1 MLNLKITAVILFHD
15 EKLEDLLKTINS
27 AKDEVDDIYIITT
40 TDSIKKLKEEN
51 IVIIKDNLIE
61 NDFSSIRNKNKIFL
75 PDNLL
80 LHLNVG
86 EVLTTKCIKDFLEN
100 KNYKVSI
107 VYDSTIVKESR
118 ISNKNKFI
126 FSNKIFES
134 IEDQSFELNKNIF
147 INASACKRKNF
158 SKILNEW
165 QKEEPLN
172 NQINYYK
179 AINFLINQEY
189 DNFLCE
195 AEKFLFNKNI
205 KEENEILIRYYI
217 CLILLFKNT
226 NKNKIIQNITTCLA
240 KMPHMAEFWCFCG
253 DYWYENKNFYYAKTF
268 YEYAIISGKQR
279 NFNDDWF
286 LIPEKYKKY
295 PTKMIES
302 CKKILDNQTNFTSEN
317 NI

>member
-1 MLNLKITAVILFHD
+1 MKITAVILFHED
-15 EKLEDLLKTINS
+15 KLKDLNKTINS
-27 AKDEVDDIYIITT
+27 VKNEVDDIYIISTS
-40 TDSIKKLKEEN
+40 DISKEIKEKN
-51 IVIIKDNLIE
+51 IIILKDNFSNNI
-61 NDFSSIRNKNKIFL
+61 DFSNIRNKNKIYL
-75 PDNLL
+75 PDNIL

-86 EVLTTKCIKDFLEN
+86 EVLNTKNIKQFLEN

-107 VYDSTIVKESR
+107 IYDSTIVKESR
-118 ISNKNKFI
+118 ICTKEKFI

-147 INASACKRKNF
+147 ISATECGRKDF
-158 SKILNEW
+158 SKLLNLW
-165 QKEEPLN
+165 QTEEPLN

-195 AEKFLFNKNI
+195 AEKFLFSKNI

-226 NKNKIIQNITTCLA
+226 NKNKLMQNITTCLA

-253 DYWYENKNFYYAKTF
+253 DYWYENKNFYYAKKF
-268 YEYAIISGKQR
+268 YEYAIIAGKHR

-295 PTKMIES
+295 PLKMIDS
-302 CKKILDNQTNFTSEN
+302 CKKIIDNQTKFISKN

>member
-1 MLNLKITAVILFHD
+1 MKITAVILFHED
-15 EKLEDLLKTINS
+15 KLRDLNKTINS
-27 AKDEVDDIYIITT
+27 VKNEVDDIYIISTS
-40 TDSIKKLKEEN
+40 DISNEIKEKN
-51 IVIIKDNLIE
+51 TIILKDNFSKNI
-61 NDFSSIRNKNKIFL
+61 DFSNIRNKNKIYL
-75 PDNLL
+75 PDNIL

-86 EVLTTKCIKDFLEN
+86 EILNTKNIKQFLDN

-118 ISNKNKFI
+118 ICNKEKFI
-126 FSNKIFES
+126 FSNKVFES

-147 INASACKRKNF
+147 INATECSRKNF
-158 SKILNEW
+158 SKILNLW
-165 QKEEPLN
+165 QAEEPLN

-195 AEKFLFNKNI
+195 AEKFLFSKNI
-205 KEENEILIRYYI
+205 KEENEILMRYYI
-217 CLILLFKNT
+217 CIILLFKNN
-226 NKNKIIQNITTCLA
+226 NKNKLMQNITTCLA
-240 KMPHMAEFWCFCG
+240 KMPHMAEFWCLCG
-253 DYWYENKNFYYAKTF
+253 DYWYENKNFLYAKKF
-268 YEYAIISGKQR
+268 YEYAIVSGKHR

-295 PTKMIES
+295 PLKMIDS
-302 CKKILDNQTNFTSEN
+302 CKKIIENQTKFISKN